1 MPRSS
6 TSGSRVLVAALV
18 VLGTAGIGIWG
29 GVTNAAPAKKMQKVA
44 APAFDIM
51 VKTVPEHTPTALVP
65 QEASLNVYTYDFTNT
80 TVNPISISSITF
92 AARQL
97 GATQGM
103 MATSTLCNVPYVS
116 LKEGEGPTPTTIASY
131 KAVSKDPKNPVV
143 IDGFESMI
151 GPNQTKRFWLIA
163 HTNTYHE
170 SGAAACTYS
179 FQIAPKLVMANDVL
193 TDARRRVAV
202 SGAVPSITVYP
213 AMPTIKYV
221 PTSTPLTGV
230 GASPVQTRVMES
242 RVGHTPQ
249 HILPLWMNVEEVPYT
264 LRSIG
269 LTVDTTIKSP
279 AAHTPYVLSVYKDSV
294 SPANLLAQKSY
305 VAGPKDLGSKNDD
318 VVFTDAEFKD
328 VVVNSIS
335 NAFPLIVTLDT
346 HAATSGDTLS
356 VQINPAK
363 VVWSVY
369 TAPSV
374 VGLPLWAV
382 EHSPNT
388 VQF

>member
-1 MPRSS
+1 M
-6 TSGSRVLVAALV
+6 AALV

-29 GVTNAAPAKKMQKVA
+29 GVTNAAPSKKMQKVA

-80 TVNPISISSITF
+80 TVNPVSISSITF

-116 LKEGEGPTPTTIASY
+116 LKEGDGPTPTTIASY
-131 KAVSKDPKNPVV
+131 KTVSKDPKNPVV
-143 IDGFESMI
+143 IDGFESTI

-163 HTNTYHE
+163 HTNTYYE
-170 SGAAACTYS
+170 PGAPVCTYS
-179 FQIAPKLVMANDVL
+179 FQLAPKLVMATDVV
-193 TDARRRVAV
+193 TNERRRVAV
-202 SGAVPSITVYP
+202 SGAVPSIYVYP
-213 AMPTIKYV
+213 AMPTIMHV
-221 PTSTPLTGV
+221 PTSTPLSGV
-230 GASPVQTRVMES
+230 YASPVQTRVMES
-242 RVGHTPQ
+242 RVGYVPQ
-249 HILPLWMNVEEVPYT
+249 QFYPSWMKVEPVPYT

-279 AAHTPYVLSVYKDSV
+279 AAHAPYVLSVYKDSV
-294 SPANLLAQKSY
+294 NPANLLAQKSY
-305 VAGPKDLGSKNDD
+305 VAGSKDLGTKNDD
-318 VVFTDAEFKD
+318 MVFTDAEFKD
-328 VVVNSIS
+328 IVVNSV
-335 NAFPLIVTLDT
+335 ADGFRLIVTLDT
-346 HAATSGDTLS
+346 HAATTGDTLS
-356 VQINPAK
+356 VRINPAK
-363 VVWSVY
+363 VVWNVY
-369 TAPSV
+369 TASPV

-382 EHSPNT
+382 EHSPDT